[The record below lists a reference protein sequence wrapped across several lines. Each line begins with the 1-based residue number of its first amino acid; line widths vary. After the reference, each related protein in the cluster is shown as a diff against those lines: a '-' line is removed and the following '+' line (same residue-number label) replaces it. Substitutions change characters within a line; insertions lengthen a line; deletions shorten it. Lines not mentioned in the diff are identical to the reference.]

1 MNTLPRN
8 VQAQI
13 DEAEAIQQSL
23 NAPAENPVPEAAPA
37 AEPTEPLI
45 SDIQQPV
52 KTDPA
57 PAARNADADYWEQRF
72 KVIQGKYNAEIP
84 ALQQDVSRL
93 TAELDKAKQPAGN
106 AVQRAVSDLTPEEIE
121 NYGPDLVA
129 LIQRVAGG
137 QVAANPAELETI
149 KSELEGLKQKTQQT
163 DQEKA
168 VQAQEEFFRQLIQRV
183 PDAIEVNAL
192 PAFHEWLSHMDAFS
206 GKERQQLLIEAQT
219 ANDAYRAAALFQA
232 FKDSQPASDAGASA
246 PVPVPVPAKPAN
258 VIPEEEIQPRSTRTN
273 AQPPAEGKWW
283 SNEEINQFY
292 KDVALGKRYTKAEAA
307 AIEQDISDA
316 VANGRITR

>member
-23 NAPAENPVPEAAPA
+23 NTPAENPAPEVAPA
-37 AEPTEPLI
+37 AEPDAPVI
-45 SDIQQPV
+45 SETLPSA

-57 PAARNADADYWEQRF
+57 PATRNADAEYWEQRF
-72 KVIQGKYNAEIP
+72 KVMQGKYNAEVP
-84 ALQQDVSRL
+84 ALQQEVTRL
-93 TAELDKAKQPAGN
+93 SSELAQAKQPAGN

-121 NYGPDLVA
+121 SYGPDLIA
-129 LIQRVAGG
+129 IIQRVAGG
-137 QVAANPAELETI
+137 QVSATNPAELEILKT
-149 KSELEGLKQKTQQT
+149 EVEGLKQKTQQSE
-163 DQEKA
+163 QEKA

-183 PDAIEVNAL
+183 PDAVEINAL
-192 PAFHEWLSHMDAFS
+192 SAFHEWLGHMDAFS

-232 FKDSQPASDAGASA
+232 FKNTQPAVA
-246 PVPVPVPAKPAN
+246 PVPEKPAN
-258 VIPEEEIQPRSTRTN
+258 TIPEEDIQPRSTRTN

-283 SNEEINQFY
+283 SNDEINQFY

>member
-1 MNTLPRN
+1 MSTLPRN

-13 DEAEAIQQSL
+13 DEATAIQEAL
-23 NAPAENPVPEAAPA
+23 NKPAENPAPA
-37 AEPTEPLI
+37 AAPVADPEAPAVA
-45 SDIQQPV
+45 DQQPPA

-57 PAARNADADYWEQRF
+57 PAARNDGADYWEQRF
-72 KVIQGKYNAEIP
+72 KVMQGKYNAEVP
-84 ALQQDVSRL
+84 ALQQEVTRL
-93 TAELDKAKQPAGN
+93 TSELAKAQQPAGN

-137 QVAANPAELETI
+137 QVAAANPAELETI
-149 KSELEGLKQKTQQT
+149 KTELEGLKQKTQQSE
-163 DQEKA
+163 QEKA
-168 VQAQEEFFRQLIQRV
+168 AQAQEEFFRQLIQRI
-183 PDAIEVNAL
+183 PDAIAINAL
-192 PAFHEWLSHMDAFS
+192 PAFHEWLSHMDTFS

-219 ANDAYRAAALFQA
+219 ANDAYRVAALFQA
-232 FKDSQPASDAGASA
+232 FKDAQPATADGASA
-246 PVPVPVPAKPAN
+246 PAPVPEKPAN
-258 VIPEEEIQPRSTRTN
+258 TIPEEDIQPRSTRSN
-273 AQPPAEGKWW
+273 PAPPAEGKWW

-316 VANGRITR
+316 VANGRISR